1 MPAPSSAVASDQV
14 RQAGEPGCTG
24 YEMRAWPWL
33 VVKWPSAS
41 VTCARVMLQVMLA
54 INLACTARAQSDAD
68 AKPLPTAVL
77 IFDGSGSM
85 WAKMDGEKQIKLA
98 LARDSVKQAL
108 AKIAPQST
116 QLGLMSFGHRRQ
128 GDCSDVQVIAAP
140 ELTPAPGFVDRILTP
155 LEKLNPKGKGPL
167 TAALREA
174 ARLLGKSAGPRSIVL
189 IHDDPDNCQQDTC
202 TALAELQQLA
212 PGVIVHVVGLGLKPD
227 DAKRY
232 QCLTKPTGG
241 KHIDAQDGT
250 EIAAGIGEVM
260 QLATLG
266 VTEAVGLSNKPAP
279 AALVPV
285 PAPALPPV
293 VVAPVAPA
301 VDLLRD
307 GPPALR
313 LRGLLSRDRLVTASR
328 IRWTVQVSGAAGGAT
343 PAMEAWGNDIVL
355 PAEPGTYSVRAVAG
369 LVQGVSEVTVG
380 AKGQAMAEVIFEAA
394 EIRIKSPLPG
404 DATVVIAERDVIS
417 ERDMATA
424 AKAAKTAAKGLPA
437 VGRALGVWPH
447 GQTSMVVPARALV
460 LTLEQSEL
468 HTSWPVDMAAG
479 QVREIDVGQAGGRV
493 SLDLMA
499 AAGPAVPATA
509 LSNQPVVFTVEDD
522 DPDAPRG
529 RREIARSASAAA
541 EFVVAPGSYMI
552 SASRGPLETR
562 ERITVSAG
570 EEVHR
575 SLPLLAARV
584 VFGARLGKQTAAAGE
599 RPSDSFRLIRL
610 DDDRGVAVMLPGPA
624 AIADVPPGR
633 YRVEARRNNAAIKAE
648 QEFDVKA
655 GDYRAVTLEYQ
666 AGELRFNGTIPADGA
681 EALGWRILDA
691 RGRLVDS
698 GDETSGARVLA
709 AGRYILRIDAGGK
722 LREEVVEVRAGEVVS
737 VRLR

>member
-1 MPAPSSAVASDQV
+1 
-14 RQAGEPGCTG
+14 
-24 YEMRAWPWL
+24 
-33 VVKWPSAS
+33 
-41 VTCARVMLQVMLA
+41 MLQVMLA

-529 RREIARSASAAA
+529 RREIARSASSAA